1 MTIFHFIYAVVPLIL
16 SPIVILG
23 IWYYAKQHPQE
34 RFMVAERLGY
44 DPQGREL
51 ILCGHPKIWLHAVS
65 VGEVKAAQ
73 AVIEALDAIY
83 PAAAFLL
90 TTTTTT
96 GQHEALRRVSAR
108 AVVRYAP
115 MDLWT
120 AVRRFLSIYQP
131 DALICMETE
140 IWPNW
145 ILKARRTGMKI
156 IFLNGRLSKRSIRS
170 YLKMRPLF
178 KSVLGSVDAFS
189 MISEGDARRII
200 ALGAPSQRVYVN
212 GNVKNDIR
220 LDAQDDDLAARMKEL
235 FVVTDETPVFIGGS
249 VRGDEV
255 EILLDVYERLVARIP
270 GLLFLIAP
278 RHIEK
283 VPQIEHLARER
294 KLSFQRRTSL
304 GKKIGDR
311 TAALVILD
319 TIGELRDVYSIAS
332 VVFGGASLVPLGGQN
347 ILEAAVWA
355 KPVLFGP
362 YMDDFSEAR
371 TLLEACG
378 AGLCV
383 NNANELTEQ
392 AAQLLSQPAE
402 AQRLGRLAKDAVLS
416 NQGAVTRHAHVVLR
430 MLPTA

>member
-1 MTIFHFIYAVVPLIL
+1 
-16 SPIVILG
+16 
-23 IWYYAKQHPQE
+23 
-34 RFMVAERLGY
+34 MVAERLGY
-44 DPQGREL
+44 DPQGAEP
-51 ILCGHPKIWLHAVS
+51 ILCGRPKIWLHAVS
-65 VGEVKAAQ
+65 VGEVKAAE

-83 PAAAFLL
+83 PTAAFLL

-96 GQHEALRRVSAR
+96 GQHEALRLRTR

-115 MDLWT
+115 VDLWT
-120 AVRRFLSIYQP
+120 AVRRFLVIYQP
-131 DALICMETE
+131 DALVCMETE

-145 ILKARRTGMKI
+145 ILKARRAGMKI

-170 YLKMRPLF
+170 YLKIRPLLT
-178 KSVLGSVDAFS
+178 SVLGAVDAFS

-212 GNVKNDIR
+212 GNVKNDVRI
-220 LDAQDDDLAARMKEL
+220 DTQDDDLADRLKEL
-235 FVVTDETPVFIGGS
+235 YVVAEETPVFIGGS
-249 VRGDEV
+249 VRGTEI

-283 VPQIEHLARER
+283 VPMIEQMAHER

-304 GKKIGDR
+304 GKKKGDR

-319 TIGELRDVYSIAS
+319 TIGELRDIYSIAS

-362 YMDDFSEAR
+362 YMDDFFEAR
-371 TLLEACG
+371 TLLEAYG
-378 AGLCV
+378 GGLCV

-392 AAQLLSQPAE
+392 AAHLLSQPAE
-402 AQRLGRLAKDAVLS
+402 ARRLGRLAKEAVLS
-416 NQGAVTRHAHVVLR
+416 NQGAVARHAQVVLR
-430 MLPTA
+430 LLPVQGQSSNR